1 MTSHAGEIAQNLT
14 RTSHIQARKMEGHL
28 GLDDD
33 DNSDD
38 DGDAH
43 GDHLDSSHNFHLR
56 ELLLLPEGSLHIRKQ
71 NKSDMKFPTCVIQ
84 CVLSWSLHIEVVV
97 DLIHWNKSMLDVN
110 PN

>member
-1 MTSHAGEIAQNLT
+1 
-14 RTSHIQARKMEGHL
+14 L

-43 GDHLDSSHNFHLR
+43 GDHLDSSYNFHLR

-84 CVLSWSLHIEVVV
+84 YVFIMVVTYWSGCG
-97 DLIHWNKSMLDVN
+97 LDSLK
-110 PN
+110 

>member
-1 MTSHAGEIAQNLT
+1 MTSHAGEIGSAQNLT

-43 GDHLDSSHNFHLR
+43 GDHLDGSHNFHLR

-71 NKSDMKFPTCVIQ
+71 NKSDISSQ
-84 CVLSWSLHIEVVV
+84 HVLFSVFYHGCYILKWL
-97 DLIHWNKSMLDVN
+97 WT
-110 PN
+110 